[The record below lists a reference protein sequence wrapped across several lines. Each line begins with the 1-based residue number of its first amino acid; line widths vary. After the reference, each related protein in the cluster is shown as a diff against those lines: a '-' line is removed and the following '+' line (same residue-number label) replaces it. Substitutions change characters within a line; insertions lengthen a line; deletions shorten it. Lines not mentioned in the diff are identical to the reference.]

1 MGSQGKSTH
10 GEIIYGG
17 ISSKCLYKEIN
28 YQTAE
33 NTNNC
38 LNKDRINYQNNR
50 TMVQQANTNINKE
63 YVTRDRRGLK

>member
-10 GEIIYGG
+10 GEIINGG
-17 ISSKCLYKEIN
+17 ISSKCLYKEIY
-28 YQTAE
+28 YQTVE

-63 YVTRDRRGLK
+63 YVTKSLRELK